1 MNLFLYLFREF
12 KKQRSSIKR
21 KLEFIHKL
29 EKKGKKDGVTNNRA
43 EMDKISGIGTTREY
57 KFYMAVCFWYL
68 VKWDLSSV
76 R

>member
-1 MNLFLYLFREF
+1 MNFFLYLFREF

-43 EMDKISGIGTTREY
+43 EMDKISG
-57 KFYMAVCFWYL
+57 K
-68 VKWDLSSV
+68 
-76 R
+76 